1 SRVFLPKIGWVNFRK
16 SREILGKAKNV
27 TVSKKGQHWFV
38 SVQVEQEVDAPKH
51 GSSSIVGGDLG
62 VKRFLTLSDNTVI
75 NPIDT
80 DKQTARIK
88 ELQRKLAKKVK
99 FSNNWKKAKEK
110 ITQLHSKISNIRHDR
125 LHKISTSLSKSHAI
139 IVLEDLKIKNMTKS
153 SKGNTE
159 VHGKMVKQKSG
170 LNRVILNQ
178 GWGMFKDMLK
188 YKQGW
193 RGGDGLFVDPK
204 YTCQTCPD
212 CSHKSKDN
220 RLTQAH
226 FECVSCGYTNN
237 ADLVGALNVLA
248 RGHRALACGEMNI
261 SSLVEA
267 GTSFVSDHK
276 APILN

>member
-1 SRVFLPKIGWVNFRK
+1 
-16 SREILGKAKNV
+16 
-27 TVSKKGQHWFV
+27 
-38 SVQVEQEVDAPKH
+38 
-51 GSSSIVGGDLG
+51 
-62 VKRFLTLSDNTVI
+62 
-75 NPIDT
+75 
-80 DKQTARIK
+80 
-88 ELQRKLAKKVK
+88 
-99 FSNNWKKAKEK
+99 
-110 ITQLHSKISNIRHDR
+110 
-125 LHKISTSLSKSHAI
+125 
-139 IVLEDLKIKNMTKS
+139 MTKS

-193 RGGDGLFVDPK
+193 RGGDVLFVDPK
-204 YTCQTCPD
+204 YTSQTCPD

-267 GTSFVSDHK
+267 GTSFVSDRK